1 MGKNDL
7 QYTSTSNGFYITYEE
22 VQMAQDNMVLFAKK
36 LKLESKWNE
45 LFLENR
51 GQITPEMSVLGDEIK
66 RVVRSIIREQEAEV
80 LNNLK
85 DGEIHLY
92 AG

>member
-1 MGKNDL
+1 MRRL
-7 QYTSTSNGFYITYEE
+7 M
-22 VQMAQDNMVLFAKK
+22 MAQDNMVLFAKK
-36 LKLESKWNE
+36 LKLESRWNE

-51 GQITPEMSVLGDEIK
+51 GQITAEMSAIGDEIK
-66 RVVRSIIREQEAEV
+66 NVIRSIIREQETRV
-80 LNNLK
+80 QTNPR

>member
-1 MGKNDL
+1 
-7 QYTSTSNGFYITYEE
+7 
-22 VQMAQDNMVLFAKK
+22 MAQDNIVLFAKK
-36 LKLESKWNE
+36 LKLESNWNE

-66 RVVRSIIREQEAEV
+66 VVIRSIIRQQEEEV
-80 LNNLK
+80 HNNPR

>member
-1 MGKNDL
+1 M
-7 QYTSTSNGFYITYEE
+7 S
-22 VQMAQDNMVLFAKK
+22 QDNMVLFAKK
-36 LKLESKWNE
+36 LKLESRWNE

-51 GQITPEMSVLGDEIK
+51 GQITAEMSVLGDEIK
-66 RVVRSIIREQEAEV
+66 QVIRTIIREQEAKV
-80 LNNLK
+80 HSNPR

>member
-1 MGKNDL
+1 
-7 QYTSTSNGFYITYEE
+7 
-22 VQMAQDNMVLFAKK
+22 MAQDNMILFAKK
-36 LKLESKWNE
+36 LKLESRWNE
-45 LFLENR
+45 LFLENK

-66 RVVRSIIREQEAEV
+66 IVIRSIIRTQEAEV
-80 LNNLK
+80 HNNPL

>member
-1 MGKNDL
+1 
-7 QYTSTSNGFYITYEE
+7 
-22 VQMAQDNMVLFAKK
+22 MAQDNMVLFAKK

-45 LFLENR
+45 LFLENK
-51 GQITPEMSVLGDEIK
+51 GQITPEMSVIGDEIK
-66 RVVRSIIREQEAEV
+66 IVIRSIIRQQEEQV
-80 LNNLK
+80 QSNPK

>member
-1 MGKNDL
+1 
-7 QYTSTSNGFYITYEE
+7 
-22 VQMAQDNMVLFAKK
+22 MAQDNMVLFAKK
-36 LKLESKWNE
+36 LKLESRWNE

-51 GQITPEMSVLGDEIK
+51 GQITAEMSALGDEIK
-66 RVVRSIIREQEAEV
+66 NVIRSIIREQETRV
-80 LNNLK
+80 QTNPR

>member
-1 MGKNDL
+1 M
-7 QYTSTSNGFYITYEE
+7 
-22 VQMAQDNMVLFAKK
+22 MAQDNMVLFAKK
-36 LKLESKWNE
+36 LKLESRWNE

-51 GQITPEMSVLGDEIK
+51 GQITAEMSALGDEIK
-66 RVVRSIIREQEAEV
+66 NVIRSIIREQETRV
-80 LNNLK
+80 QTNPR

>member
-1 MGKNDL
+1 MRR
-7 QYTSTSNGFYITYEE
+7 FI
-22 VQMAQDNMVLFAKK
+22 MAQDNMVLFAKK
-36 LKLESKWNE
+36 LKLESRWNE

-66 RVVRSIIREQEAEV
+66 TVIRSIIKKQEEQVHTNEKDYEV
-80 LNNLK
+80 
-85 DGEIHLY
+85 HLY

>member
-1 MGKNDL
+1 
-7 QYTSTSNGFYITYEE
+7 
-22 VQMAQDNMVLFAKK
+22 MAQDNMVMFAKK

-45 LFLENR
+45 LFLENK
-51 GQITPEMSVLGDEIK
+51 GQITPEMSALGDEIK
-66 RVVRSIIREQEAEV
+66 QTVRSILRAQETKV
-80 LNNLK
+80 HTNPR

>member
-1 MGKNDL
+1 MRRL
-7 QYTSTSNGFYITYEE
+7 T
-22 VQMAQDNMVLFAKK
+22 MAQDNMILFAKK
-36 LKLESKWNE
+36 LKLESRWNE
-45 LFLENR
+45 LFLENK

-66 RVVRSIIREQEAEV
+66 QTIRSILRAQEAEV
-80 LNNLK
+80 RTNPR